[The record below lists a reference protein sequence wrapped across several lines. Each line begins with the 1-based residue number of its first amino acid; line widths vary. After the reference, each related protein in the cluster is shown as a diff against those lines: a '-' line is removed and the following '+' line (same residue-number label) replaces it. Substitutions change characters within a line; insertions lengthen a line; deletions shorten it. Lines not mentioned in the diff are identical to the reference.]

1 MLIIGK
7 KMLENTQNTN
17 SLPKVIQELINN
29 DFDVIINKSGY
40 LVKGFYG
47 NNPRNSTF
55 INSDDYVG
63 SLLIRVENSGT
74 YGYDFKGKKHLLNN
88 FEDVI
93 KLNHHIWK
101 NFIKDEQYKKVDEH
115 WFKFLYSYGLLEINP
130 KK

>member
-1 MLIIGK
+1 
-7 KMLENTQNTN
+7 MLENTQNTTG
-17 SLPKVIQELINN
+17 LPKVIQELINN
-29 DFDVIINKSGY
+29 DFDVTLNKSGY

-47 NNPRNSTF
+47 NNPKHSTF
-55 INSDDYVG
+55 VNSDNYVG
-63 SLLIRVENSGT
+63 SLLIRVENSLA

-101 NFIKDEQYKKVDEH
+101 NFIKDEQYKKVDDS
-115 WFKFLYSYGLLEINP
+115 WFKFLYSHGLLEINP